1 MTYNSYY
8 MPIEIGLEHVDHVD
22 LMRHDAVRHVDIVV
36 AAVHYDHDEDDDDRV
51 VDMVVVAVVETAVM
65 MTRRKKMQHY
75 LMMTTTTYYYL
86 MVVAVANIQLQ
97 RLQKRDI
104 VVVDVC
110 EDGRDD
116 SLDDDDDGV
125 DNLYKLDND
134 EEEQSELFGD
144 GVHADLMTLLP
155 QCLE

>member
-1 MTYNSYY
+1 
-8 MPIEIGLEHVDHVD
+8 
-22 LMRHDAVRHVDIVV
+22 
-36 AAVHYDHDEDDDDRV
+36 
-51 VDMVVVAVVETAVM
+51 
-65 MTRRKKMQHY
+65 MQHY
-75 LMMTTTTYYYL
+75 LMMMTTTYYL
-86 MVVAVANIQLQ
+86 MVVAVANIQLQPQQ

-125 DNLYKLDND
+125 DNLYKLDKD

-144 GVHADLMTLLP
+144 GVHADLMTTP
-155 QCLE
+155 SV

>member
-1 MTYNSYY
+1 
-8 MPIEIGLEHVDHVD
+8 
-22 LMRHDAVRHVDIVV
+22 
-36 AAVHYDHDEDDDDRV
+36 
-51 VDMVVVAVVETAVM
+51 
-65 MTRRKKMQHY
+65 MQHY

-110 EDGRDD
+110 EDDRDD

-125 DNLYKLDND
+125 DNLYKKVG
-134 EEEQSELFGD
+134 QRRRGTKSELFGD
-144 GVHADLMTLLP
+144 GVHAYYLMTVP
-155 QCLE
+155 SA

>member
-1 MTYNSYY
+1 
-8 MPIEIGLEHVDHVD
+8 
-22 LMRHDAVRHVDIVV
+22 
-36 AAVHYDHDEDDDDRV
+36 
-51 VDMVVVAVVETAVM
+51 
-65 MTRRKKMQHY
+65 MQHY

-97 RLQKRDI
+97 WLQKRDI

-116 SLDDDDDGV
+116 SLDDDDDDDGV

-155 QCLE
+155 QCLQ